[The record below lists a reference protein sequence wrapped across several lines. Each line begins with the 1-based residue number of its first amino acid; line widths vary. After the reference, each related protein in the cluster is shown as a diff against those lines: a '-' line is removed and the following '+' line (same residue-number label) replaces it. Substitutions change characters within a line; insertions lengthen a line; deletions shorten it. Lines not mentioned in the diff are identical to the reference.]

1 MNERAPAEGP
11 NKRKVTLHPH
21 RKTPVAR
28 LAAALLLATALTGC
42 QRQSAAELHAE
53 ARQHQQKGENSSAVI
68 VLKNAL
74 EANPDDAEA
83 RHLLAQTYLDTGDAM
98 TAEKEVRAALRL
110 GHRAELSLPVLGRAL
125 LLQGQFQKVLDETE
139 AAAVANSW
147 PELLCVR
154 ADAYLALGK
163 LDYARDLYDQVLKEH
178 PKYGAALIGLGRLAY
193 LNHDVELASKYAA
206 QALVAEPRNTD
217 ALLFKGD
224 LLRAQNQPEQALA
237 AYDQVLAVSPSHRSA
252 HVEKAY
258 LAIGLNRFELAQ
270 AELDAARKATPGS
283 LLVEYT
289 QALLNFSQ
297 GKPAAAQES
306 LLKVLRV
313 APDHMPSVLLA
324 GAVNLNLG
332 SLYIAEH
339 HFRHYL
345 EKNPDS
351 VYARKM
357 LASTLLRNGN
367 SPEALSALAPALKG
381 AQQDV
386 QLLALA
392 GESHMQVGDFDK
404 ASEFFGK
411 ASELDPKA
419 ANLRTS
425 LGLSELGKGDSAQAV
440 RNLQLATKL
449 DLKSRQAGIALVRT
463 ELELKHVDN
472 AFAAAQALVR
482 AQPDSAAVHDVLG
495 NVYMARNDAVQARAS
510 FRKALSLEPAYY
522 PAAASL
528 ARLEVHEKN
537 PAAARQHLQDFL
549 GKNKT
554 SADAMTALASMA
566 VAEGKQDEATRLLEQ
581 ASAVDPNVVAPA
593 VNLIAQY
600 LRAGQNEKALNLAR
614 KLQVTHPDN
623 PDLLDLLGKSQL
635 ANGEQ
640 LEALAT
646 YKQLV
651 AALPRSAQA
660 LMQVAALELLLKN
673 ATAAEDYL
681 KAVLAMQP
689 DFPAAQL
696 ALAELYV
703 RKGWNELALMI
714 ADRLQR
720 NYPGAAAGY
729 QLAADVL
736 MGQNKAA
743 QALPAYEK
751 ALGLH
756 KTNELLI
763 KTANA
768 LRMAGKKDE
777 AARRLG
783 QWMAQHP
790 ADLRVELYRAET
802 LLADKQFDAAARQL
816 ESILQRSPQNV
827 AALNNLALTY
837 QQLQDPRAEEVA
849 QLAYKGADKDPV
861 VMDTLGWI
869 LVEKGDNAR
878 GLAILQQAN
887 ALAPQARDIRYHM
900 AAALYKAG
908 NKAAARK
915 ELELLAAG
923 NMRFAQAEDA
933 QALLKQLQ

>member
-1 MNERAPAEGP
+1 LL
-11 NKRKVTLHPH
+11 V
-21 RKTPVAR
+21 
-28 LAAALLLATALTGC
+28 AAALSGC
-42 QRQSAAELHAE
+42 QRQSGAELRAE
-53 ARQHQQKGENSSAVI
+53 ARQYLQKGENNSASI

-83 RHLLAQTYLDTGDAM
+83 RHLLARTYVETGDPLA
-98 TAEKEVRAALRL
+98 AEKEVRAALRL
-110 GHRAELSLPVLGRAL
+110 GHKPELSLPVLGRAL
-125 LLQGQFQKVLDETE
+125 LLQGQFQKVLDETGP
-139 AAAVANSW
+139 AAANNSW

-154 ADAYLALGK
+154 GDAYLALGK
-163 LDYARDLYDQVLKEH
+163 LDYARDLYGQALKEH

-193 LNHDVELASKYAA
+193 LDHDVKLAEQYAA
-206 QALVAEPRNTD
+206 QALAAEPGNTD

-224 LLRAQNQPEQALA
+224 LLRAQNQSEQALA
-237 AYDQVLAVSPSHRSA
+237 TYDQVLAISPSHRSA

-258 LAIGLNRFELAQ
+258 LAIGLNRYELAQ
-270 AELDAARKATPGS
+270 AELDTARKATPGS

-289 QALLNFSQ
+289 QALLYFSQ
-297 GKPAAAQES
+297 GKPSAAHDS
-306 LLKVLRV
+306 LLKVLRA
-313 APDHMPSVLLA
+313 APEHMPSLLLA

-332 SLYIAEH
+332 SLYLAEH

-367 SPEALSALAPALKG
+367 SPEALSALEPALKG

-392 GESHMQVGDFDK
+392 GESHMRVGDFDK

-425 LGLSELGKGDSAQAV
+425 LGLSELGKGDNAQAV
-440 RNLQLATKL
+440 RNLQLASKL
-449 DLKSRQAGIALVRT
+449 DLKSQQAGIALVKT
-463 ELELKHVDN
+463 ELQLKHIDN

-482 AQPDSAAVHDVLG
+482 AQPDSAVVHDVLG
-495 NVYMARNDAVQARAS
+495 NVYMARENAAQARAS
-510 FRKALSLEPAYY
+510 FHKALSLQPGYY

-537 PAAARQHLQDFL
+537 PAAARQHLQNFL
-549 GKNKT
+549 DKNKT
-554 SADAMTALASMA
+554 SIEAMTALASMD
-566 VAEGKQDEATRLLEQ
+566 VAEGKQDHALRLLER
-581 ASAVDPNVVAPA
+581 ASATDPNAIAPS

-600 LRAGQNEKALNLAR
+600 LRAGQNEKALNLAS

-635 ANGEQ
+635 ANGQQ

-673 ATAAEDYL
+673 AKAAEDYL

-720 NYPGAAAGY
+720 NHPDAAAGY
-729 QLAADVL
+729 QLAADIL

-751 ALGLH
+751 ALGLN
-756 KTNELLI
+756 KTSELLI

-768 LRMAGKKDE
+768 TRMIGRKDD
-777 AARRLG
+777 AARRLA
-783 QWMAQHP
+783 QWLAQHP
-790 ADLRVELYRAET
+790 ADLRVQLYRAET
-802 LLADKQFDAAARQL
+802 LLADKEYAPAARQL
-816 ESILQRSPQNV
+816 ESIAQRYPENV
-827 AALNNLALTY
+827 VALNNLALAY
-837 QQLQDPRAEEVA
+837 QQLHDPRAEEVA
-849 QLAYKGADKDPV
+849 QQAFTKAGKDPV
-861 VMDTLGWI
+861 IMDTLGWI
-869 LVEKGDNAR
+869 LVEKGDHAR

-900 AAALYKAG
+900 AAGFYKTG

-915 ELELLAAG
+915 ELEILMAG
-923 NMRFAQAEDA
+923 NMRFAQADDA

>member
-1 MNERAPAEGP
+1 
-11 NKRKVTLHPH
+11 LHPH
-21 RKTPVAR
+21 RKIP
-28 LAAALLLATALTGC
+28 LAGLATALILATALAGC
-42 QRQSAAELHAE
+42 ERQSAAELRAE
-53 ARQHQQKGENSSAVI
+53 ARQYQQKGETSSALI

-74 EANPDDAEA
+74 EADPDDAEA
-83 RHLLAQTYLDTGDAM
+83 RHLLAQAYLETGDAL

-110 GHRAELSLPVLGRAL
+110 GHKAELSLPVLGRAL

-139 AAAVANSW
+139 PVAAANSW

-154 ADAYLALGK
+154 GDAYLALGK
-163 LDYARDLYDQVLKEH
+163 LDYAKELYDQVLKEQ
-178 PKYGAALIGLGRLAY
+178 PKYAAALIGLGRVAY
-193 LNHDVELASKYAA
+193 VNHDVALAARYAA
-206 QALVAEPRNTD
+206 QALAAAPRNTD
-217 ALLFKGD
+217 ALLFNGD
-224 LLRAQNQPEQALA
+224 LLRAQNQSEAALA
-237 AYDQVLAVSPSHRSA
+237 AYDQVLAISPSHRSA

-270 AELDAARKATPGS
+270 SELDAARKATPGS

-289 QALLNFSQ
+289 QALLNFSE
-297 GKPAAAQES
+297 GKPSAAHES

-332 SLYIAEH
+332 SLYLAEH

-367 SPEALSALAPALKG
+367 SPDALSALAPVLKG
-381 AQQDV
+381 SQQDV
-386 QLLALA
+386 QVLALA
-392 GESHMQVGDFDK
+392 GESHMRAGDFDK
-404 ASEFFGK
+404 ASEFFEK

-419 ANLRTS
+419 ASLRTS
-425 LGLSELGKGDSAQAV
+425 LGLSELGKGDNAQAV
-440 RNLQLATKL
+440 RNLQIATKL
-449 DLKSRQAGIALVRT
+449 DLKSQQAGIALVRT

-472 AFAAAQALVR
+472 AFAAAQALAR
-482 AQPDSAAVHDVLG
+482 AQPDSPAVHDVLG
-495 NVYMARNDAVQARAS
+495 NVYMARQDPVEARAS
-510 FRKALSLEPAYY
+510 FRKALSLQPAYY

-537 PAAARQHLQDFL
+537 PAAARQLLQGFL
-549 GKNKT
+549 DKNKA
-554 SADAMTALASMA
+554 SVEAMTALASMA
-566 VAEGKQDEATRLLEQ
+566 VAEGKQEEGTRLLEQ
-581 ASAVDPNVVAPA
+581 ASAVDPNAIAPA

-600 LRAGQNEKALNLAR
+600 LRAGQNEKALHLAQ

-635 ANGEQ
+635 ANGQQ

-714 ADRLQR
+714 ADRMQR
-720 NYPGAAAGY
+720 NYPDAAAGY

-751 ALGLH
+751 ALGLS

-768 LRMAGKKDE
+768 LRVAGKKED

-802 LLADKQFDAAARQL
+802 LLADKQYEPAARQL
-816 ESILQRSPQNV
+816 ESILQRYPQNLV
-827 AALNNLALTY
+827 ALNNLALAY

-849 QLAYKGADKDPV
+849 QQAYKRADKDPV
-861 VMDTLGWI
+861 IMDTLGWI
-869 LVEKGDNAR
+869 LVEKGENER

-900 AAALYKAG
+900 AMGFYKAG

-915 ELELLAAG
+915 ELQLLVAG
-923 NMRFAQAEDA
+923 KMRFAQAEDA